1 MFHRLA
7 HIVLPLLISAQL
19 FGQSSVLSSGKWY
32 KIAVSEAGVY
42 RITADQLRKMGFDLA
57 KTDPRRISIF
67 GQHGGMLPQL
77 NSAAR
82 PSDLVEL
89 AIEVVGEEDGV
100 FNSQDYILFYGT
112 GSDRVEFIP
121 EKGMFFYENNIYSDV
136 NYYFVTVADSD
147 GKRIGETA
155 PGSGGSII
163 TTFHDVFYFEK
174 DEHNEL
180 RSGREWFG
188 ERFDLT
194 KQHSIEADIPGI
206 SATEPIH
213 LVSDVMAQSV
223 NASSFRILFNDQQ
236 VGEQLVSVIPN
247 TTYGAKGR
255 QRRDTLSFDANTVN
269 ASQRSKQKVT
279 FVFTPG
285 SSGRSVAYL
294 NYFSIHVSRSLQLY
308 GNQTRFRN
316 ASANGLSEYRVTGAG
331 ADISIWNTSNPYA
344 PEKQGYVPDAGYVK
358 FSASPENSND
368 VPEFIV
374 FDNKYPAPQL
384 IGPVDNQNLRGQNTP
399 SYLIVTHPD
408 FQDEARRLA
417 AHRDVV
423 NNWNSLV
430 VTTDQIYNEFSS
442 GRQDV
447 SAIRDF
453 VRHLYKKNPQALK
466 VLLLF
471 GKCSYDFKDRIPGN
485 TNFVPTYESR
495 NSLSPLE
502 TYSSDDFFGFLEDD
516 EGDWGENS
524 FLQNHTLDIG
534 VGRLPVKTPAE
545 AKVVVD
551 KLIAYDVNPDR
562 FGPWRK
568 DFVFVADD
576 GSNSDGFTS
585 IHQSQANVL
594 ADDIEHNYP
603 WYNTRK
609 IFLGAYP
616 KIVSPN
622 GESIPQ
628 ARADLT
634 DEFSQAVVINYTG
647 HGSEKLWADERILT
661 EEVVENLSN
670 KHHPFLVTATCEFG
684 RHDDPREISGAEHS
698 VLLEK
703 GGSIGLVTTARPVN
717 SSTNFSLN
725 AAFYGALF
733 ILNNDHSMTV
743 GEVFRHTKNNSASG
757 VANRNFS
764 LLGDP
769 AMKLALPW
777 EQIRVDEVKTIN
789 GSDTLKALSTVV
801 VKGRVNDE
809 NGNTV
814 TSFNGTVHATVF
826 DKRTSFETIGR
837 NDPAFSFKQFSN
849 ALFRGEASVVD
860 GLFELRFIMPRNIA
874 YGVDYG
880 KLSLYA
886 FNDAKSA
893 DVAGTGTTFK
903 IGGSEANVAPDNTSP
918 ELAVYLGD
926 TTFVDGGLVSP
937 NTLLVVKVRDESG
950 INISNYGI
958 GNTMMAIL
966 DDDEAVFL
974 LNDHYTAVKDD
985 FRQGW
990 IRYPLQDLSPGE
1002 HTLTV
1007 KVWDTYNNPAEQTI
1021 RFSVSTGNTFVV
1033 EDFGNYPNPFS
1044 DETTFF
1050 FRHNRPGEA
1059 IDGRITVLSTTGQQ
1073 IGTVDFEMP
1082 ESAFESSIP
1091 FKMTESGK
1099 KLPPGIYLG
1108 HLQIRSLSDGRRTAR
1123 VTKLIVSK

>member
-1 MFHRLA
+1 MIRRLA
-7 HIVLPLLISAQL
+7 HIVLLFLITVQVS
-19 FGQSSVLSSGKWY
+19 GQSSVLSSGKWF
-32 KIAVSEAGVY
+32 KIAVTETGIY
-42 RITADQLRKMGFDLA
+42 RITSDQLKKMGFDLS
-57 KTDPRRISIF
+57 KTDPRKVSIF

-77 NSAAR
+77 NSVPR

-89 AIEVVGEEDGV
+89 AIEIVGEDDGV

-121 EKGMFFYENNIYSDV
+121 EKQIFFYENNLYSDA
-136 NYYFVTVADSD
+136 NYYFITVADSQ
-147 GKRIGETA
+147 GKRIGESA
-155 PGSGGSII
+155 AGSGGSVV
-163 TTFHDVFYFEK
+163 TTFSDVFYFEK

-194 KQHSIEADIPGI
+194 KQHSIEVDIPGI
-206 SATEPIH
+206 SDTESIR

-223 NASSFRILFNDQQ
+223 SASSFRILFNDQQ
-236 VGEQLVSVIPN
+236 VGEQLVPVIPN

-255 QRRDTLSFDANTVN
+255 QRRDTLSFEAKAVDA
-269 ASQRSKQKVT
+269 AQRSRQKIT
-279 FVFTPG
+279 FAFTPG
-285 SSGRSVAYL
+285 SSGRSIGYL
-294 NYFSIHVSRSLQLY
+294 NYFSIHVSRNLQLY

-316 ASANGLSEYRVTGAG
+316 ASGNTLSEYRIAG
-331 ADISIWNTSNPYA
+331 ASSDVSIWNISNPYD
-344 PEKQGYVPDAGYVK
+344 PQKQNYLSDAGHIK
-358 FSASPENSND
+358 FSASPEAGK

-374 FDNKYPAPQL
+374 FNKKYLTPQL
-384 IGPVDNQNLRGQNTP
+384 IGPVENQNLRGQNTP

-408 FQDEARRLA
+408 FQEEARRLA
-417 AHRDVV
+417 AHRDAV
-423 NNWNSLV
+423 NNWSSLV

-453 VRHLYKKNPQALK
+453 VRHLYTKNPQALK

-502 TYSSDDFFGFLEDD
+502 TYSSDDFYGFVEEH
-516 EGDWGENS
+516 EGDWGENT
-524 FLQNHTLDIG
+524 FLQNHSLDIG
-534 VGRLPVKTPAE
+534 VGRLPVKSPAE
-545 AKVVVD
+545 AKIVVD

-562 FGPWRK
+562 FGVWRK

-585 IHQSQANVL
+585 IHQSQANAL
-594 ADDIEHNYP
+594 ADDIELNYP
-603 WYNTRK
+603 WFNTRK
-609 IFLGAYP
+609 IFLGAYS

-628 ARADLT
+628 ANADLLE
-634 DEFSQAVVINYTG
+634 EFSQAVVINYTG
-647 HGSEKLWADERILT
+647 HGSENLWADERILS

-698 VLLEK
+698 VLLK
-703 GGSIGLVTTARPVN
+703 NGGSIGLVTTARPVN

-725 AAFYGALF
+725 AAFYDALF
-733 ILNNDHSMTV
+733 ILNSDYSLTI

-769 AMKLALPW
+769 AMKLALPRK
-777 EQIRVDEVKTIN
+777 QIHVDEIKTVN

-801 VKGRVNDE
+801 VKGRI
-809 NGNTV
+809 NGQDGSTL

-826 DKRTSFETIGR
+826 DKRATFETIGR
-837 NDPAFSFKQFSN
+837 NDPTFTFRQFSN
-849 ALFRGEASVVD
+849 ALFRGEATVAE

-886 FNDAKSA
+886 FNDKKSV
-893 DVAGTGTTFK
+893 DVAGTGTSFK
-903 IGGSEANVAPDNTSP
+903 IGGSETNVVADNKSPD
-918 ELAVYLGD
+918 LAVWLGD
-926 TTFVDGGLVSP
+926 TTFIDGGLVSP
-937 NTLLVVKVRDESG
+937 NTLLVARVRDESG
-950 INISNYGI
+950 VNISNYGI

-966 DDDEAVFL
+966 DDDESVFL
-974 LNDHYTAVKDD
+974 LNNHYTAVKDD
-985 FRQGW
+985 FGQGW
-990 IRYPLQDLSPGE
+990 IRFPINGLSPGE

-1021 RFSVSTGNTFVV
+1021 RFWVSTEDSFVV
-1033 EDFGNYPNPFS
+1033 EEFGNYPNPFS

-1059 IDGRITVLSTTGQQ
+1059 VEGRITVLSTTGQQ
-1073 IGTVDFEMP
+1073 IGIVDFDMP
-1082 ESAFESSIP
+1082 ISAFEASIP
-1091 FKMTESGK
+1091 FEITESGK

-1108 HLQIRSLSDGRRTAR
+1108 RLQIRSLSDGRRTER

>member
-7 HIVLPLLISAQL
+7 HIAILLLISGQL
-19 FGQSSVLSSGKWY
+19 FSQSSVLNSGRWY
-32 KIAVSEAGVY
+32 KIAVTETGVY
-42 RITADQLRKMGFDLA
+42 RINADQLKKMGFDLA
-57 KTDPRRISIF
+57 KTDPRRISVF

-77 NSAAR
+77 NSATR
-82 PSDLVEL
+82 PSDLVQL
-89 AIEVVGEEDGV
+89 AIQVVGEEDGV

-112 GSDRVEFIP
+112 GPDRVDFRP
-121 EKGMFFYENNIYSDV
+121 EKRMFFYENNLYSDV
-136 NYYFVTVADSD
+136 NYYFITVSETH
-147 GKRIGETA
+147 GKRIGESVA
-155 PGSGGSII
+155 GSGGSVI

-194 KQHSIEADIPGI
+194 KQHSVEIDIPGI
-206 SATEPIH
+206 SLAEPIR
-213 LVSDVMAQSV
+213 LVSDVMASSV
-223 NASSFRILFNDQQ
+223 NPSSFRILFNDQQ
-236 VGEQLVSVIPN
+236 VGEQLVPVIPN

-255 QRRDTLSFDANTVN
+255 QRRDTLVFDPGSVS
-269 ASQRSKQKVT
+269 ASQRSRQKIT
-279 FVFTPG
+279 FAYTPG
-285 SSGRSVAYL
+285 SSGRSVGYL
-294 NYFSIHVSRSLQLY
+294 NYFSIHVLRNLQLY

-316 ASANGLSEYRVTGAG
+316 ASGNGSSAYHLSGTGT
-331 ADISIWNTSNPYA
+331 DVSIWNISNPYDPVRQNFV
-344 PEKQGYVPDAGYVK
+344 PEAGSLK
-358 FSASPENSND
+358 FSASPEASGA

-374 FDNKYPAPQL
+374 FNTKYLAPQL
-384 IGPVDNQNLRGQNTP
+384 IGPVENQNLRGQSTP
-399 SYLIVTHPD
+399 AYLIVTHPD
-408 FQDEARRLA
+408 FLAEAQRLA
-417 AHRDVV
+417 THRGSI
-423 NNWNSLV
+423 NNWSSLV
-430 VTTDQIYNEFSS
+430 VTTDQIYQEFSS

-447 SAIRDF
+447 GAIRDY
-453 VRHLYKKNPQALK
+453 VKHLYDKNPSALK

-516 EGDWGENS
+516 EGEWGENL

-545 AKVVVD
+545 AKNIVD
-551 KLIAYDVNPDR
+551 KLIAYDLNQDR
-562 FGPWRK
+562 FGHWRK

-594 ADDIEHNYP
+594 ADDIESNYP

-609 IFLGAYP
+609 IFLGTYP

-628 ARADLT
+628 AKADLIE
-634 DEFSQAVVINYTG
+634 EFGKAVVINYTG

-661 EEVVENLSN
+661 EEAVENLSN

-684 RHDDPREISGAEHS
+684 RHDDPREISGAERS
-698 VLLEK
+698 VLSK
-703 GGSIGLVTTARPVN
+703 NGGSIGLVTTARPVN

-725 AAFYGALF
+725 AAFYDALF
-733 ILNNDHSMTV
+733 ILNNDHSMTL

-769 AMKLALPW
+769 AMKLALPRQ
-777 EQIRVDEVKTIN
+777 QIKVDEIKTIN

-801 VKGRVNDE
+801 VKGRVNDADE
-809 NGNTV
+809 NLIT
-814 TSFNGTVHATVF
+814 TFNGIVHATVF

-837 NDPAFSFKQFSN
+837 NDPAFTFKQFTN

-860 GLFELRFIMPRNIA
+860 GLFEVRFIMPRNIA
-874 YGVDYG
+874 YGIDYG

-886 FNDAKSA
+886 FNDDRTL

-903 IGGSEANVAPDNTSP
+903 IGGSEANVPVDNTSP
-918 ELAVYLGD
+918 ELSVYLGD

-937 NTLLVVKVRDESG
+937 NTLLVVNVRDDSG

-958 GNTMMAIL
+958 GNTMMAVL
-966 DDDEAVFL
+966 DNDGAVFL
-974 LNDHYTAVKDD
+974 LNEYYTASKDD
-985 FRQGW
+985 FSQGW
-990 IRYPLQDLSPGE
+990 IRYPLQGLSPGE

-1007 KVWDTYNNPAEQTI
+1007 KVWDTHNNPAEKTI
-1021 RFSVSTGNTFVV
+1021 RFAVSSPNEFVI
-1033 EDFGNYPNPFS
+1033 ENFGNYPNPFS

-1050 FRHNRPGEA
+1050 FRHNRPGQP

-1073 IGTVDFEMP
+1073 IGTIEFEMAA
-1082 ESAFESSIP
+1082 SAFESTLD

-1108 HLQIRSLSDGRRTAR
+1108 HLQIRSLSDGRRTER
-1123 VTKLIVSK
+1123 VTKLIVSN